1 LPSSD
6 HSIADIPQPRHVPF
20 DGVLKLYSSREA
32 IGQQWLREVD
42 EGNFK
47 HQIYV
52 AHIGT
57 VPHFSSCISKG
68 LPVDLSSESEPN
80 RQVCILTSTSI
91 ICAWTHK
98 LRLCWESPFTEIG
111 TVSLDENGIRVL
123 DRRKKEV
130 GFIIITEQNDR
141 EWFYAQISK

>member
-1 LPSSD
+1 MFR
-6 HSIADIPQPRHVPF
+6 QPRHVPF
-20 DGVLKLYSSREA
+20 DGVLKPYSSREA

-47 HQIYV
+47 HQVYV
-52 AHIGT
+52 AHIGMT
-57 VPHFSSCISKG
+57 LCSSAYTRRYLASN
-68 LPVDLSSESEPN
+68 LLSESEPN
-80 RQVCILTSTSI
+80 RQICILTSTNI

-98 LRLCWESPFTEIG
+98 LRLCWESPFIEVG

-123 DRRKKEV
+123 DRKKKEI

-141 EWFYAQISK
+141 EWFYGQISK